1 MKYLQLFPLNMS
13 NPLFYKNNKDTYRL
27 TSNACVTALG
37 GSFLNTIPK
46 VFLLSSK
53 YSLSFIPFTSKGN
66 TRDIALSSTF
76 YYTIPQYKR
85 AYLTIFNVYFLISKG
100 KLLLFEEFK

>member
-1 MKYLQLFPLNMS
+1 
-13 NPLFYKNNKDTYRL
+13 
-27 TSNACVTALG
+27 VTALG

-53 YSLSFIPFTSKGN
+53 YSLSFIPFTSYGK
-66 TRDIALSSTF
+66 THDIALSSAF

-85 AYLTIFNVYFLISKG
+85 AYFTIFSVYFLISNG
-100 KLLLFEEFK
+100 RLLLFEEFK